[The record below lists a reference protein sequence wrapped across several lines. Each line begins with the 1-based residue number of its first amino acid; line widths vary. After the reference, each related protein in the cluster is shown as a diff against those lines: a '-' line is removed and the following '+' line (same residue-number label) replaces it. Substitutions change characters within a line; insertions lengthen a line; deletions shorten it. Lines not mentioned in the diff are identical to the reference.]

1 MLSELT
7 LCEHPINNK
16 HLDLNDEVISRL
28 LSSCSLMLMISMWQE
43 FLGWEN
49 WATEKLNNMSC
60 CFELPNSSRP
70 GPSHSCVYTN
80 SQTSILLWRSEE
92 PSFCQASFFSSGYMT
107 PLIHTCTKTPLHTNM
122 SALIRSPRTDPN
134 SVFYIQ

>member
-16 HLDLNDEVISRL
+16 HLALNDEFISRFIIL
-28 LSSCSLMLMISMWQE
+28 LTDANDFYVARISWMGK
-43 FLGWEN
+43 LGYR
-49 WATEKLNNMSC
+49 KIKQLSC

-70 GPSHSCVYTN
+70 SPSHSCVYTN
-80 SQTSILLWRSEE
+80 SQTSIPLWRGEE
-92 PSFCQASFFSSGYMT
+92 PSFCQASFFSSGHKT
-107 PLIHTCTKTPLHTNM
+107 HLIHTCTNTPLHTYM